1 MQSSYK
7 GQIELT
13 IILVKSP
20 SDSGGATACATK
32 SLPWEFLKR

>member
-20 SDSGGATACATK
+20 SDSGGATCMCYQVIT
-32 SLPWEFLKR
+32 LRVP